1 MDPLSTGRSLIGRLL
16 ALILPAVLLLA
27 ATSLNAQPLASW
39 NEGPTKSAILKFV
52 TDVTTPGAPG
62 FVEKDQRIAVFDND
76 GTLWAEQPIY
86 FQFAFAIDRVR
97 ELAPAHPEWKGKPVF
112 DAILKGDMKGMAA
125 AGEKGLA
132 EVLAVTHAGMST
144 DEFSA
149 AVAHWLVTS
158 RHPRFQRRYDEL
170 VYQPMRELLDHL
182 NGNGFKTFIVSG
194 GGIEF
199 MRVFAQRVYGIPPEQ
214 VIGSTGQLK
223 LGTGKD
229 GQPVLI
235 RLPQIDLVDDKA
247 GKPVGIQRF
256 IGRRPI
262 LAFGNSD
269 GDLQMLQWTAAGS
282 GLRFIGIV
290 HHTDGD
296 REFAYDRKSRIG
308 TLDKAWDEGKAR
320 GWTIVD
326 MKQDWRQVFPG
337 DRP

>member
-1 MDPLSTGRSLIGRLL
+1 MHIQSTGRSVFRRWMTLL
-16 ALILPAVLLLA
+16 ALVLIAGCLH
-27 ATSLNAQPLASW
+27 AQPLPSW
-39 NEGPTKSAILKFV
+39 NEGPARSAILEFV
-52 TDVTTPGAPG
+52 AGVTTSGAPG

-97 ELAPAHPEWKGKPVF
+97 ELAPSHPEWKNRPALAAVM
-112 DAILKGDMKGMAA
+112 KGDMKGMAA

-144 DEFSA
+144 DDFSA
-149 AVAHWLVTS
+149 AVAHWLVQA
-158 RHPRFQRRYDEL
+158 RHPRFHRRYDEL
-170 VYQPMRELLDHL
+170 VYQPMLELIDYLQSK
-182 NGNGFKTFIVSG
+182 GFKTFIVSG

-223 LGTGKD
+223 LSTGKD
-229 GQPVLI
+229 GHPVLI
-235 RLPQIDLVDDKA
+235 RLPQVDLVDDKA

-262 LAFGNSD
+262 FAFGNSD
-269 GDLQMLQWTAAGS
+269 GDLQMLEWTAAGS
-282 GLRFIGIV
+282 GSRFVGIV
-290 HHTDGD
+290 HHTDGE
-296 REFAYDRKSRIG
+296 REYAYDRASRIG

-326 MKQDWRQVFPG
+326 MKQDWRKVFPG